1 MYTAYA
7 SVVVLTL
14 FGLPHCLCPAPPRQ
28 SELDYL
34 EQLGADI
41 DVHARFG
48 GASHGGHEEDEHT
61 LSMEVRSLARACMQ
75 SALPPGQL
83 PATCLLT
90 SGMPI
95 TD

>member
-1 MYTAYA
+1 MMCPSVLYMYRYYVCECGGPD
-7 SVVVLTL
+7 VVW
-14 FGLPHCLCPAPPRQ
+14 APPLRTYAPQ

-61 LSMEVRSLARACMQ
+61 LSMEVRSLACACLHAC
-75 SALPPGQL
+75 SRR
-83 PATCLLT
+83 
-90 SGMPI
+90 
-95 TD
+95 